1 MLADLLT
8 RAVPPWARWLALA
21 AVAAALYGT
30 GRIHQARVDHAAHV
44 AEQLGRAQAVADWL
58 DRHARAGRAIE
69 AAHEADRSRIR
80 TVYRTIEREVAH
92 VVERPIYRDCHVD
105 ADGLRL
111 WSAANR
117 GDSPDPDA
125 AGRAGR

>member
-30 GRIHQARVDHAAHV
+30 GRVHQARVDHAEQV

-69 AAHEADRSRIR
+69 AAHESDRDRIR

-92 VVERPIYRDCHVD
+92 VVERPVYRDCSVD

-117 GDSPDPDA
+117 GDPTPDA

>member
-30 GRIHQARVDHAAHV
+30 GRIHQARVDHAAQV

-58 DRHARAGRAIE
+58 DLHARAGRAIE
-69 AAHEADRSRIR
+69 AAHEADRERIR
-80 TVYRTIEREVAH
+80 TVFRTIDREVLH
-92 VVERPIYRDCHVD
+92 VVDRPIYRDCSVD

-117 GDSPDPDA
+117 GDPTPDA

>member
-8 RAVPPWARWLALA
+8 RTVPPWVRWLALA

-30 GRIHQARVDHAAHV
+30 GRVHQARVDHAAQV

-58 DRHARAGRAIE
+58 DRQARAGRAIE

-92 VVERPIYRDCHVD
+92 VVERPIYRDCSVD

-117 GDSPDPDA
+117 GDPTPDA
-125 AGRAGR
+125 AASAGR

>member
-30 GRIHQARVDHAAHV
+30 GRVHQARVDHAEQV

-92 VVERPIYRDCHVD
+92 VVERPVYRDCSVD
-105 ADGLRL
+105 ADGLHL

-117 GDSPDPDA
+117 GDPTPDA
-125 AGRAGR
+125 APVAGR

>member
-30 GRIHQARVDHAAHV
+30 GRVHQARVDHAEQV

-69 AAHEADRSRIR
+69 AAHESDRSRIR

-92 VVERPIYRDCHVD
+92 VVERPVYRDCSVD

-117 GDSPDPDA
+117 GDPTPDA
-125 AGRAGR
+125 AASAGR

>member
-1 MLADLLT
+1 MLADILT
-8 RAVPPWARWLALA
+8 RTVPSWVRWLALA

-30 GRIHQARVDHAAHV
+30 GRVHQARVDHAEQV
-44 AEQLGRAQAVADWL
+44 AEQLGRTQAVAAWL
-58 DRHARAGRAIE
+58 DRHTRAGRAIE
-69 AAHEADRSRIR
+69 AAHESDRERIR
-80 TVYRTIEREVAH
+80 IVFRPIDREVLH
-92 VVERPIYRDCHVD
+92 VVDRPIYRDCHVD

>member
-30 GRIHQARVDHAAHV
+30 GRVHQARVDHAAQV

-92 VVERPIYRDCHVD
+92 VVERPVYRDCSVD
-105 ADGLRL
+105 ADGLHL

-117 GDSPDPDA
+117 GDPTPDA
-125 AGRAGR
+125 APVAGR

>member
-92 VVERPIYRDCHVD
+92 VVERPVYRDCSVD

-117 GDSPDPDA
+117 GDPTPDA
-125 AGRAGR
+125 APVAGR